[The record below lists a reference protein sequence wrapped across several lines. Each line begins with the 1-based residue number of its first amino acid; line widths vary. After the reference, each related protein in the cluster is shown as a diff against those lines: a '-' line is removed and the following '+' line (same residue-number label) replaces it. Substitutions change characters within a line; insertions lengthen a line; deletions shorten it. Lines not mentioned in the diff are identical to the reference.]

1 MHITD
6 GYLSPVT
13 DGVMLAAA
21 APFWAL
27 AFNRVRRTLSQRMVP
42 VLALFAAFSFVTMM
56 FNVPL
61 PGGTTA
67 HAVGGTLLTIVLG
80 PWEAVIGISV
90 VLGIQAV
97 FFGDGGI
104 LAYGANCFNMAIVL
118 PLVGYFVYKLI
129 SAGSGPSSPRRI
141 AGAFAGG
148 YLGINAAALFT
159 SVELGLQPLLFHTS
173 GGTPLYAP
181 YNLATALP
189 AVMAGH
195 LLVAGPL
202 EGLVT
207 GMVVFYLQRA
217 KSTLVGSVSKNPGED
232 RRWILWGGL
241 AALALAVPVGL
252 LASGTAWGEWGL
264 QQFKTLGLG
273 FVPTGL
279 QNFQGWWHAPL
290 PGYGLP
296 RIAASVGYVLS
307 AFMGMGLV
315 AGLLWVAGKS
325 LIGKPNP
332 SAPSTFAVEG
342 TSRKNGRFLSKNIES
357 FSGALE
363 SAMTAD
369 DRSRAGGFLQGLDP
383 RVKIASF
390 VLFIIAA
397 GLLQNLVL
405 LGVLFAVVLLL
416 AFFSRVPVLF
426 FIKRVLLFIP
436 LFTAV
441 IAVPALFT
449 TPGVALWHIGQHLSV
464 SNSGIQSAA
473 FLLAR
478 VTGSLSLGILLVM
491 TTPWTDLL
499 ASLRWF
505 RLPSLVVSI
514 VGMTYRYIYLFLHTA
529 NNIFLARR
537 SRTVARFS
545 GVSDRLWIGQVMA
558 SALTRSQHLSEE
570 VYLAMLSRGYTGEI
584 VAVDEARARGRDFLW
599 LAGAVA
605 SAAIILWVNYR

>member
-1 MHITD
+1 MHIPD

-21 APFWAL
+21 APFWVL
-27 AFNRVRRTLSQRMVP
+27 AFNRVRRKLSQRTVP
-42 VLALFAAFSFVTMM
+42 VLALFAAFSFVMMM

-67 HAVGGTLLTIVLG
+67 HAVGGTLLAIVLG

-104 LAYGANCFNMAIVL
+104 LAYGANCFNMAVVL
-118 PLVGYFVYKLI
+118 PLAGYFVYKLI
-129 SAGSGPSSPRRI
+129 SAGSEPSSPRRI

-181 YNLATALP
+181 YNLAIAVP
-189 AVMAGH
+189 AVVSGH
-195 LLVAGPL
+195 LLMAGPL

-217 KSTLVGSVSKNPGED
+217 KSPLVGSVSKNRGDE

-241 AALALAVPVGL
+241 AALALAAPIGL

-264 QQFKTLGLG
+264 QQLKTLGLG
-273 FVPTGL
+273 FVPAGL

-290 PGYGLP
+290 PGYGFP

-307 AFMGMGLV
+307 AFIGIGLV
-315 AGLLWVAGKS
+315 AGMLWVAGKA
-325 LIGKPNP
+325 LVGKTSP
-332 SAPSTFAVEG
+332 SASSVTSAE
-342 TSRKNGRFLSKNIES
+342 TASRKNGSFLSKNIES
-357 FSGALE
+357 LSGALE

-369 DRSRAGGFLQGLDP
+369 DRSRAAGFLQGLDP
-383 RVKIASF
+383 RVKITGF

-397 GLLQNLVL
+397 GLLQHLVL
-405 LGVLFAVVLLL
+405 LGVLFGVVLLL
-416 AFFSRVPVLF
+416 AFFSKVPLLF
-426 FIKRVLLFIP
+426 FIRRVLLFIP

-449 TPGVALWHIGQHLSV
+449 TPGTALLHIGSHLSV
-464 SNSGIQSAA
+464 SNSGIQAAA

-478 VTGSLSLGILLVM
+478 VTTSLSLGILLVM
-491 TTPWTDLL
+491 TTPWTGLL

-545 GVSDRLWIGQVMA
+545 RASDRRWLGQVMA
-558 SALTRSQHLSEE
+558 AALTRSQHLSEE

-584 VAVDEARARGRDFLW
+584 VAADKSRVGARDFLY
-599 LAGAVA
+599 LAGAAA
-605 SAAIILWVNYR
+605 STAIILWMNYR

>member
-1 MHITD
+1 
-6 GYLSPVT
+6 
-13 DGVMLAAA
+13 MLVAA

-27 AFNRVRRTLSQRMVP
+27 ALNRVRRTLSQRTVP
-42 VLALFAAFSFVTMM
+42 VLALFAAFSFVIMM

-67 HAVGGTLLTIVLG
+67 HAVGGTLLAIVLG

-97 FFGDGGI
+97 VFGDGGI

-129 SAGSGPSSPRRI
+129 STGAGSSSPRRI

-148 YLGINAAALFT
+148 YFGINAAALFT
-159 SVELGLQPLLFHTS
+159 SVELGIQPLLFHTS

-217 KSTLVGSVSKNPGED
+217 HSTLIGSVSKNPGED
-232 RRWILWGGL
+232 RRWLLWGGL
-241 AALALAVPVGL
+241 ALMALAVPIGL

-264 QQFKTLGLG
+264 QQLKTLGLG

-279 QNFQGWWHAPL
+279 ENFRGWWHAPL
-290 PGYGLP
+290 PGYGFP
-296 RIAASVGYVLS
+296 RIAASVGYVFS
-307 AFMGMGLV
+307 AFMGIGLI
-315 AGLLWVAGKS
+315 AGLAWVAGKS
-325 LIGKPNP
+325 LVGKHGP
-332 SAPSTFAVEG
+332 SRPAPLAVEG
-342 TSRKNGRFLSKNIES
+342 RFQRNERFLSKNIES
-357 FSGALE
+357 LSGALE

-369 DRSRAGGFLQGLDP
+369 DRSHAGGLLQSVDP

-390 VLFIIAA
+390 ILFIVVA
-397 GLLQNLVL
+397 GLLRNLAL
-405 LGVLFAVVLLL
+405 LGILFSLVLLL
-416 AFFSRVPVLF
+416 AFFSRIPVAF
-426 FIKRVLLFIP
+426 FIRRVLLFIP

-441 IAVPALFT
+441 IAVPALFI
-449 TPGVALWHIGQHLSV
+449 TPGATLWHIGTHLSV
-464 SNSGIQSAA
+464 SNSGIHSAA

-478 VTGSLSLGILLVM
+478 VTVSLSLGILLVM
-491 TTPWTDLL
+491 TTSWTDLL

-505 RLPSLVVSI
+505 KLPSLVVSI
-514 VGMTYRYIYLFLHTA
+514 VGMTYRYIFLFLHTT

-537 SRTVARFS
+537 SRTVAGFS
-545 GVSDRLWIGQVMA
+545 GAANRRWIGQAMA
-558 SALTRSQHLSEE
+558 SALTRSQYLSEE
-570 VYLAMLSRGYTGEI
+570 VFLAMLSRGYTGEI
-584 VAVDEARARGRDFLW
+584 VAVDDLSARGLDVVW

-605 SAAIILWVNYR
+605 STAIILWVNYR